1 MSGTSDDESHAVQRK
16 LLAASAKN
24 FAAMLDRQAD
34 AHPNRIA
41 FLTPSGPDDEPNT
54 WLPMT
59 FAEFRRQAH
68 EVAAGLMEFGLPR
81 EGRVA
86 LLSGKIGRA
95 HV

>member
-1 MSGTSDDESHAVQRK
+1 MAEVTFDRGDGELMSGTSDDESHAVQRK

-59 FAEFRRQAH
+59 FAESVSYTH
-68 EVAAGLMEFGLPR
+68 LTLPTKR
-81 EGRVA
+81 IV
-86 LLSGKIGRA
+86 
-95 HV
+95 

>member
-41 FLTPSGPDDEPNT
+41 FLTDRKS
-54 WLPMT
+54 
-59 FAEFRRQAH
+59 
-68 EVAAGLMEFGLPR
+68 V
-81 EGRVA
+81 V
-86 LLSGKIGRA
+86 
-95 HV
+95 